1 MVASLAANIQN
12 RKHHLST
19 ISAGIFS
26 CLFPAAVEEMEKD
39 LPATSSQFSL
49 SISLFI
55 LFQGVMPLLWSAVSE
70 VKGRKVSRRSRFSPS
85 FPLMPHIQ

>member
-1 MVASLAANIQN
+1 
-12 RKHHLST
+12 
-19 ISAGIFS
+19 
-26 CLFPAAVEEMEKD
+26 LFPAAVEEMEKD